1 MRSTHCTSFRRPPA
15 RSRHVDRSIVLHRAP
30 LAVLVVVAVL
40 FAGPPPA
47 GAGRAC
53 LAPPVPGRVAVPFR
67 APDCPWCPGQRGL
80 EYANRPG
87 VAVRAAGPGTVVF
100 AGPVA
105 GAVWVT
111 VDHGGDLRTSY
122 GPLRRVLVRRGAT
135 VAAGTVIASAAAA
148 LHFGV
153 RIGGRYVDPAT
164 LLGRPVHLV
173 PRLLSPTA
181 RVPRPPPVRCG
192 AVATASPEARAPAPF
207 LFGLRSR

>member
-1 MRSTHCTSFRRPPA
+1 MRSIHCPAFRRPPV
-15 RSRHVDRSIVLHRAP
+15 RSIRSIVLHRAP

-80 EYANRPG
+80 EYAR
-87 VAVRAAGPGTVVF
+87 
-100 AGPVA
+100 PVA

-122 GPLRRVLVRRGAT
+122 GPLRRVFVRRGAT
-135 VAAGTVIASAAAA
+135 VVAGTVIASAAAA

-164 LLGRPVHLV
+164 LLGRPVHLETTV
-173 PRLLSPTA
+173 DEESY
-181 RVPRPPPVRCG
+181 VMHFDG
-192 AVATASPEARAPAPF
+192 SEHSE
-207 LFGLRSR
+207 G